1 MPPQQTK
8 YRIMVVDDD
17 VDMRGLMTAAL
28 SPKYEVVQAHDGL
41 DALQKIEHYEPDFI
55 IIDIVMP
62 LMNGF
67 ETCQAIRRSPRFMNT
82 QVMFLSGH
90 GSRENV
96 AKSYE
101 CGANLFLAKPIDPER
116 LVKNVDVFFQQ
127 AGPPARQKKLSFRQI
142 EMIEKSGHKIGGRA
156 GAGRGSDP
164 VTPLPPVRPRTPTP
178 PPPPPPPPQPQPSR
192 PPEVSASP
200 SVVRFQA
207 FETSKDSQM
216 PRVLVA
222 EDDKDLATLI
232 NMSLSP
238 FFEVILADDG
248 LDAVEKVVKFQP
260 DIIIVDVMMPKMNGY
275 QLCQSV
281 RANLSFARTPIVFI
295 TAKATPK
302 DRDYARR
309 LGADAFLAKPFDIEE
324 LVDICQGLTK
334 RPGFRV
340 RQKRVSAFEIHAE
353 EVQEKQRQKFLER
366 KSRQ

>member
-1 MPPQQTK
+1 MASQQTK

-17 VDMRGLMTAAL
+17 ADMRGLMVAAL

-41 DALQKIEHYEPDFI
+41 DALQKIEHFEPDFI
-55 IIDIVMP
+55 IVDIVMP

-67 ETCQAIRRSPRFMNT
+67 ETCQAVRRNPRFMNI

-101 CGANLFLAKPIDPER
+101 CGANLFLAKPIDPGR
-116 LVKNVDVFFQQ
+116 LVRNVDIFFEQT
-127 AGPPARQKKLSFRQI
+127 PPALRQKKLSMRQI
-142 EMIEKSGHKIGGRA
+142 EMIEKSGQKIS
-156 GAGRGSDP
+156 GRGAPGSESEP
-164 VTPLPPVRPRTPTP
+164 VTPLPPTRVAP
-178 PPPPPPPPQPQPSR
+178 PPPPPPR
-192 PPEVSASP
+192 PVEMSASP
-200 SVVRFQA
+200 SVVRLQA
-207 FETSKDSQM
+207 HETSTDSQI
-216 PRVLVA
+216 PRVLIA
-222 EDDKDLATLI
+222 EDDRDLSTLI
-232 NMSLSP
+232 EMSLSP
-238 FFEVILADDG
+238 SFEVIQAKDG

-260 DIIIVDVMMPKMNGY
+260 DIIVVDVMMPKMNGY

-295 TAKATPK
+295 TAKASPK

-324 LVDICQGLTK
+324 LVDVCRGFTK

-340 RQKRVSAFEIHAE
+340 RVKRISAFEIHAE
-353 EVQEKQRQKFLER
+353 VVQEKQVQKRRESKFDR
-366 KSRQ
+366 